1 MNISIKSE
9 TTKRNKANV
18 DILLLQFPRITGWV
32 SGNNLHSESQ
42 VGFPVCLVMG
52 FLYSLH
58 SEPQVGFPVCLVMG
72 ILYSLHSESQ
82 VGFPVWL
89 VMGFLYSSPFRVT
102 GWVSCV
108 LSDGFPLLFSIQS
121 HIYNRILK
129 YVFEKKTVAQK
140 VDLTKCILNLA
151 QEPLIDEVKNIK
163 LNLDKG
169 KYYCHLCNFGRD

>member
-1 MNISIKSE
+1 MGFLYSPPF
-9 TTKRNKANV
+9 R
-18 DILLLQFPRITGWV
+18 DTGWV
-32 SGNNLHSESQ
+32 SWKNLHPESQVGFPVCSVMDFLYSLHSESQ

-58 SEPQVGFPVCLVMG
+58 SESQVGFPVC
-72 ILYSLHSESQ
+72 S
-82 VGFPVWL
+82 

-102 GWVSCV
+102 
-108 LSDGFPLLFSIQS
+108 
-121 HIYNRILK
+121 YNWILK

-140 VDLTKCILNLA
+140 VDLTKCILYLA